1 MTWDVVMINVG
12 LAQARPNYT
21 ESVEVFVNYYT
32 ESVEVLATVVLSFNI
47 PWQSDYSIH
56 CVSSCKPKKEPD
68 INDNSQQL
76 KNNEKTNAGQRK
88 RR

>member
-1 MTWDVVMINVG
+1 MNTITCCKY
-12 LAQARPNYT
+12 YT

-47 PWQSDYSIH
+47 PWQSNYSIH

>member
-1 MTWDVVMINVG
+1 MNTITCCKY
-12 LAQARPNYT
+12 YT

-56 CVSSCKPKKEPD
+56 CF
-68 INDNSQQL
+68 ILQ
-76 KNNEKTNAGQRK
+76 T
-88 RR
+88 

>member
-1 MTWDVVMINVG
+1 MNTITCC
-12 LAQARPNYT
+12 T

-56 CVSSCKPKKEPD
+56 LCF
-68 INDNSQQL
+68 ILQ
-76 KNNEKTNAGQRK
+76 T
-88 RR
+88 